1 MESYQKYEPQKDSNF
16 GTSHKV
22 GKDIYLYVQKNGLFK
37 ISNKNLELVK
47 EQRILILKKNHCI
60 YK

>member
-1 MESYQKYEPQKDSNF
+1 MESYQKYEPQKDNLH
-16 GTSHKV
+16 HKV
-22 GKDIYLYVQKNGLFK
+22 GKDIYGLLQKNGLFK

-47 EQRILILKKNHCI
+47 GTENFNTKKKDCI